1 VFKLADHVKVKAANL
16 ENGLLSVDLIREV
29 PEELKPRRIEI
40 GSEAKAVSLEQPG
53 KKQLIDLDAEPQREV
68 A

>member
-1 VFKLADHVKVKAANL
+1 
-16 ENGLLSVDLIREV
+16 

-53 KKQLIDLDAEPQREV
+53 KKQLIDSDAEPQREV